1 MAEWFKEWFDTKE
14 YLNVYRHRNNDDAR
28 KLVEL
33 ILSNIEIAKEEKI
46 LDMACGSGR
55 HSILFAEK
63 GFPVTAIDLSRNLLN
78 VAKETAKKENLNIN
92 FIRSDLREFSICS
105 DFKLVN
111 NLFTSFGY
119 FEDDCDNYKIF
130 KAAYNHLVKDGYF
143 VLDYFNTRYVE
154 KNLVSES
161 VEDFGNEK
169 IIQRRSINGNR
180 VNKQIIIKY
189 NGSQKNYHES
199 VRMYGKDELFDALQ
213 STGFTIKK
221 YFGDSSGNSFDLETS
236 HRIIIIARK

>member
-1 MAEWFKEWFDTKE
+1 MAEWFKDWFDTKE

-28 KLVEL
+28 KLVDL
-33 ILSNIEIAKEEKI
+33 ILNNIEIYREDKV

-63 GFPVTAIDLSRNLLN
+63 GFRVTAVDLSRNLLN
-78 VAKETAKKENLNIN
+78 VAKEAARKENLNID

-105 DFKLVN
+105 DFRLVN

-119 FEDDCDNYKIF
+119 FEDDCDNFRIF
-130 KAAYNHLVKDGYF
+130 EVAYNHLLEKGYF
-143 VLDYFNTRYVE
+143 VLDYFNSRYIE
-154 KNLVSES
+154 KNLVKES

-169 IIQRRSINGNR
+169 IIQRRSIQGTR
-180 VNKQIIIKY
+180 VNKQIIIKF

-199 VRMYGKDELFDALQ
+199 VRMYSKGELFSVLE
-213 STGFTIKK
+213 STGFKIVK
-221 YFGDSSGNSFDLETS
+221 YFGDSRGNSFDLETS
-236 HRIIIIARK
+236 PRIIIIARK